1 MPSGACSSI
10 EIQAHGLSP
19 KKPPD
24 HFPFHHMLQMPIFS
38 GTNTFQYEP
47 PNSQLLTLFFILFSF
62 SSLNAQVYKS
72 NDEMGFEAQYE
83 LFLESVTCT
92 APERVLDHHVI
103 SGAAIPLPGFGMN
116 GKIAYPADEPSW
128 VDDMHFGIPLFRNA
142 ISYMGLDNL
151 RFPGGTIANSL
162 ALYPRRL
169 TFDTNTLQQDYYFIN
184 QERSDAEL
192 IPPTQQA
199 SFFFE
204 GSSMRKDPYM
214 EVDVDAG
221 VNFNQFNAQI
231 DLLLGMTEHS
241 ADANY
246 GNGTLITPAP
256 PDFSFVLWMVI

>member
-1 MPSGACSSI
+1 LVDCSYARMLRANRKTMKPSWTSI
-10 EIQAHGLSP
+10 HLFPLGFLKANAYFQPTKYSCLM
-19 KKPPD
+19 KKPLLLLSLLAFFLSASAQFKTSD
-24 HFPFHHMLQMPIFS
+24 VH
-38 GTNTFQYEP
+38 NFQTSY
-47 PNSQLLTLFFILFSF
+47 QT
-62 SSLNAQVYKS
+62 
-72 NDEMGFEAQYE
+72 
-83 LFLESVTCT
+83 FLENVTCT
-92 APERVLDHHVI
+92 IPDRVLDHHVI
-103 SGAAIPLPGFGMN
+103 PAAAIPLPSFGMN

-128 VDDMHFGIPLFRNA
+128 VDDMHFGIPEFRDA